1 MLRMLCAKSRRGSSL
16 TFGMNRAARTFLAF
30 LIAPLAAPLVFSTF
44 AASVRPPEEGP
55 SWAASFGMNL
65 TVSALSSYAVSM
77 TAGLFTFVVLRALRR
92 ETVVCYTA
100 VGASVALVWALTIIG
115 AGASGSVFS
124 LFLFAG
130 VFAALGSMVAAA
142 FAMIRGV
149 PLQNPPRS

>member
-1 MLRMLCAKSRRGSSL
+1 
-16 TFGMNRAARTFLAF
+16 
-30 LIAPLAAPLVFSTF
+30 
-44 AASVRPPEEGP
+44 
-55 SWAASFGMNL
+55 MNL

-149 PLQNPPRS
+149 PFQNPPRS